1 MKSSFGRL
9 VLGALILL
17 VPTVSAASTLSLD
30 APVLG
35 YVFDPD
41 TGELRRMDGF
51 PGASSLSAPIDL
63 GFPIMQAV
71 LAPGQKSV
79 IVQDGEGRMLW
90 ANLAVTPPTAT
101 ALEDAMAADGAMFS
115 PSGRRAALYSS
126 ATGRLQLLEVVDG
139 RPQLGDEVDSLESI
153 GGWKGFALSDSGT
166 VLAASMREA
175 GGALYMLKPDQLP
188 QRVVGIESLG
198 GLAFFSGSDD
208 AVVADAGA
216 NEVLLLRSNSGW
228 WHASSVAT
236 VDDFIEN
243 PFSVQ
248 VTADGRF
255 VAAAV
260 SGGVASVPLGGGVA
274 QFTPCA
280 CAPRALAPLAGGNTF
295 LLTEDTSSPLKVI
308 EVGDRSRV
316 LFVPAIPQ
324 EIEEI
329 SK

>member
-9 VLGALILL
+9 LLGALIVLAPASL
-17 VPTVSAASTLSLD
+17 SASTLSLD

-35 YVFDPD
+35 YVFDRE

-51 PGASSLSAPIDL
+51 LGTSTLSAPIDL

-71 LAPGQKSV
+71 LAPDQKSA
-79 IVQDGEGRMLW
+79 IVRDDQGRMLMV
-90 ANLAVTPPTAT
+90 NLAVTPPSAV
-101 ALEDAMAADGAMFS
+101 ALEGAMAADSAMFS

-126 ATGRLQLLEVVDG
+126 TTGRLQLLEVLNG
-139 RPQLGDEVDSLESI
+139 KASLGDEVDSLESI
-153 GGWKGFALSDSGT
+153 GGWAGFALSDTGT
-166 VLAASMREA
+166 VLAASMREV
-175 GGALYMLKPDQLP
+175 GGALYMLRPDELP
-188 QRVVGIESLG
+188 LHVSGIESLG

-208 AVVADAGA
+208 AVAADAGA
-216 NEVLLLRSNSGW
+216 NEVLLLRSGSGS
-228 WHASSVAT
+228 WHASPVAT
-236 VDDFIEN
+236 VNDFVEN

-255 VAAAV
+255 VALAV
-260 SGGVASVPLGGGVA
+260 AGGVTSIPLDGGVA
-274 QFTPCA
+274 QFTTCA

-295 LLTEDTSSPLKVI
+295 LLTEDTSSPLQVV
-308 EVGDRSRV
+308 EVGYRSRV

-329 SK
+329 SQ